1 MEFGTAND
9 TGTAPGSRTGTAVA
23 TAPPKAPRIHR
34 AWWVAAVTAL
44 AIIGAGAC
52 ATTAGL
58 LVTPLH
64 HEFGWSRGTIGLAV
78 SVNMALYGLTA
89 PFAAAL
95 MDRLGIRR
103 VVVGALALIAS
114 GAGLTTVMSAS
125 SQFVIGWGLLVGIG
139 CGALAMAFA
148 ATVTHRWFATRRGLV
163 TGLLTA
169 ASVFG
174 QFAFLPVLSWVIDRF
189 EWRSATITLAVIA
202 LATAPL
208 VWSVLRDHPADLGVR
223 PYGATEFTP
232 KPVPAPDA
240 ARRALRVL
248 FRAVR
253 TGPFWLL
260 AGTFAICGASTN
272 GIMWTHFTPAAHD
285 HGMPTTVAASLLAV
299 IGVVNVAGTI
309 GSGWL
314 TDRFSPRLLL
324 TGYYL
329 LRGTSLLFLPV
340 LLAPTVGPSMIV
352 FVVLFGLLD
361 VATVPPTIALCRE
374 LHGDDGAIV
383 FGWVNAAHQV
393 GAGLVAFF
401 GGVARD
407 LLGSYDAV
415 WIGAAA
421 LCAAAAL
428 MATAIRRSSGRD
440 RA

>member
-1 MEFGTAND
+1 MTAGT
-9 TGTAPGSRTGTAVA
+9 TTEPVQRTH
-23 TAPPKAPRIHR
+23 IHR

-44 AIIGAGAC
+44 AIVGAGAC

-64 HEFGWSRGTIGLAV
+64 HEFGWSHGTIGVAV

-95 MDRLGIRR
+95 MDRFGIRR
-103 VVVGALALIAS
+103 VVVGALLLIAS
-114 GAGLTTVMSAS
+114 GAGVTTAMSDS
-125 SQFVIGWGLLVGIG
+125 WQLVVGWGLFVGVG

-148 ATVTHRWFATRRGLV
+148 ATVTHRWFVARRGLV

-174 QFAFLPVLSWVIDRF
+174 QFAFLPVLSWLIDRF
-189 EWRSATITLAVIA
+189 EWRTATITLAVIA
-202 LATAPL
+202 LGTAPL
-208 VWSVLRDHPADLGVR
+208 VWSVLRDHPADLGLR
-223 PYGATEFTP
+223 PYGATRFSP
-232 KPVPAPDA
+232 KPVPVPGA
-240 ARRALRVL
+240 ARRALRVV
-248 FRAVR
+248 FAAAR

-309 GSGWL
+309 SSGWL
-314 TDRFSPRLLL
+314 TDRLSPRLLL
-324 TGYYL
+324 AGYYA

-340 LLAPTVGPSMIV
+340 LLAPTVRPTMIV

-374 LHGDDGAIV
+374 IYGADGAII
-383 FGWVNAAHQV
+383 FGWVSAAHQV

-415 WIGAAA
+415 WISAAG

-428 MATAIRRSSGRD
+428 LATAIRRSTGRGL
-440 RA
+440 A